1 MRIGKNIF
9 MLAAAFFFFGFSAA
23 IAQDKPLEKVT
34 IAQYG
39 KERILFYLP
48 LYVAIEEGL
57 FAKHGLDVG
66 LTFAG
71 TPDHVFA
78 AVISNDAQFG
88 VSDPAFTAISH
99 DKGGPGKVVAMLI
112 TKLAVSG
119 AAKNAMP
126 AIKHPQ
132 QLNGLR
138 IASPPEPSTTYTLIN
153 GLKRSF
159 HLDTTI
165 VQVPPGEQIA
175 LLDAGKADLAL
186 DFEPNVSIAED
197 KGYHVVFD
205 LAAFT
210 DPQVITGVTTTED
223 FIKSHSDTV
232 QKLADGLQEAID
244 LIYNEPDVAFRV
256 GAKSFPHLSDKIVRS
271 AVNRMLN
278 AHMYPRS
285 IAVPDGFWQRTL
297 KTRLDNGDLKKPQE
311 TSVAVDND
319 FALQA
324 QKDASGTK

>member
-1 MRIGKNIF
+1 MRIDKKIF
-9 MLAAAFFFFGFSAA
+9 LFAAVFFLIGFSATA
-23 IAQDKPLEKVT
+23 QTQPPEKIA

-48 LYVAIEEGL
+48 LYVAMEEGL
-57 FAKHGLDVG
+57 FAKRGLDVD

-99 DKGGPGKVVAMLI
+99 DKGGPGKVVVMMI

-119 AAKNAMP
+119 VAKP
-126 AIKHPQ
+126 AIPPIKRPQ

-159 HLDTTI
+159 HLNAVI
-165 VQVPPGEQIA
+165 VQAPPGEQLA

-186 DFEPNVSIAED
+186 DFEPNVSVAED

-223 FIKSHSDTV
+223 FIKSHPDTV

-244 LIYNEPDVAFRV
+244 LIYSDPQVAFRV
-256 GAKSFPHLSDKIVRS
+256 GAKLFPHLSDKVVHS
-271 AVNRMLN
+271 AVNRMLSAN
-278 AHMYPRS
+278 MYPRS
-285 IAVPDGFWQRTL
+285 IVVPDELWQRTL
-297 KTRLDNGDLKKPQE
+297 KTRLDNGDLKKPQA

-324 QKDASGTK
+324 QKDVGGSK